1 MLKWDPLSD
10 WDRRIM
16 ETLPYVADIARFS
29 EFDEVKVWLSS
40 NVDYSD
46 YAWKSYRFFFRNRD
60 DYVLFTMR
68 WG

>member
-16 ETLPYVADIARFS
+16 ERMPHVADLLRFG
-29 EFDEVKVWLSS
+29 EFDAAVLWASQ
-40 NVDYSD
+40 NIPRADYT
-46 YAWKSYRFFFRNRD
+46 YKSYRFFFRNAE

-68 WG
+68 WS